1 MRPVGN
7 GLAERVE
14 PAALEA
20 WAQAHRAA
28 GRSIVLTNGVYD
40 LLHDGHV
47 RSILEAA
54 RLADVLL
61 VAVNSDASTRELK
74 GPDRPILE
82 EDVRATLVRGL
93 RGVDAVTIFAAS
105 SVLPTILTV
114 RPDVVAKGG
123 QYSEAE
129 IVGHAEVKAWGGRVH
144 RLPMVEGVSTTD
156 VVERVR
162 QRITTH
168 RKEDL

>member
-1 MRPVGN
+1 MRPVGD

-14 PAALEA
+14 PGDLFA
-20 WAQAHRAA
+20 WAEAHRAA
-28 GRSIVLTNGVYD
+28 GRTIVLTNGVYD

-61 VAVNSDASTRELK
+61 VAVNGDTSTRALK
-74 GPDRPILE
+74 GPDRPILD
-82 EDVRATLVRGL
+82 EDVRTTLVRGL

-129 IVGHAEVKAWGGRVH
+129 IVGHAEVEAWGGRVH

-156 VVERVR
+156 ILTRIQ
-162 QRITTH
+162 QRIAPQG
-168 RKEDL
+168 KEDL